1 MNATLS
7 FVDSA
12 ESWWL
17 AITRSSDGVV
27 PRKVTLWVPKLRAL
41 LSSDRRDVYARSGR
55 AKSWP
60 NSNAKKRAS

>member
-27 PRKVTLWVPKLRAL
+27 PRKVTLWAPKLRAL
-41 LSSDRRDVYARSGR
+41 LGSDRRDV
-55 AKSWP
+55 
-60 NSNAKKRAS
+60 